1 MIAVH
6 ADACIYVY
14 IYMFFYFYTLIFQFH
29 IWNQDPGSKHIQNW
43 KTRVY
48 IDIQSAKVLGGQKKQ
63 QKMDAISSMALNVLP
78 LRFPKNFSTARETNM

>member
-1 MIAVH
+1 
-6 ADACIYVY
+6 
-14 IYMFFYFYTLIFQFH
+14 MFFCFYTLIFQFH

-78 LRFPKNFSTARETNM
+78 LRFPKTSQRLGKQTCDSINRNML